1 MYYRL
6 EHLASQQ
13 VNNINHPIRVF
24 GRLMRWIMSSYL
36 IFLSFYHQKLFTWEN
51 NWANGLKINRLGC
64 STTIPESDRFHFSSI
79 SMAYIANAG
88 EGTDSICNWQPIYCH
103 YSQTSSEYNP
113 EINLDF
119 PAYFIWFRKH
129 VQYIRPQ
136 FLWVGRLARR
146 QRLSVCYISGLKGL
160 ALFAIKYNVN
170 LSHWIN
176 VFPPAKRTTN
186 QFLEWDG
193 RILKEL
199 SSFKVNFQ
207 LDCSTFLKKIGS

>member
-1 MYYRL
+1 MDNVFLSHLFVFLPSKAIYLRKQLSKRFEDKSTWVLINNPRNWQY
-6 EHLASQQ
+6 HLA
-13 VNNINHPIRVF
+13 
-24 GRLMRWIMSSYL
+24 
-36 IFLSFYHQKLFTWEN
+36 
-51 NWANGLKINRLGC
+51 
-64 STTIPESDRFHFSSI
+64 SI

-88 EGTDSICNWQPIYCH
+88 EGTDSICIWQPIYCH